1 MLHAAAKRTHSHITW
16 HIALQKCPFASERA
30 ERSIRPLYF
39 LECSFIVRNHSRKMH
54 EEKLNEINSELVDAD
69 LVVAVITFDIEAIY

>member
-1 MLHAAAKRTHSHITW
+1 
-16 HIALQKCPFASERA
+16 
-30 ERSIRPLYF
+30 
-39 LECSFIVRNHSRKMH
+39 MH